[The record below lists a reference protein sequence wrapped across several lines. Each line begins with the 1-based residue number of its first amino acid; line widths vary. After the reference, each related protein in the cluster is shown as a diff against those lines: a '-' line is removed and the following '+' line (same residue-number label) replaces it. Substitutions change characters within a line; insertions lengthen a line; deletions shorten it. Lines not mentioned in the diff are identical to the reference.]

1 MAKLKTL
8 VIVDQIA
15 EFERRER
22 EEYRRP
28 NILDKSFNY
37 IPSAKTDI
45 RETWKRFGWTP
56 SEGSR

>member
-8 VIVDQIA
+8 VIVDQLA

>member
-8 VIVDQIA
+8 VIVDQLA

-37 IPSAKTDI
+37 IPSTKTDI
-45 RETWKRFGWTP
+45 RETFKRFGWTP

>member
-8 VIVDQIA
+8 VIVDQLA

-56 SEGSR
+56 SQGSR

>member
-8 VIVDQIA
+8 VIVDQLA

-56 SEGSR
+56 SGGSR

>member
-37 IPSAKTDI
+37 TPSAKTDI
-45 RETWKRFGWTP
+45 RETFKRFGWTP